1 MQGKNTSFPKGQA
14 LVEYALLILLI
25 ALVAGLALN
34 AMGVSIPEIYNQ
46 AMAGGRGDDLACN
59 PLARAG
65 KDWEA
70 FEDKFWRGGIVQQH
84 SGYQVCPLCGGLLP
98 GYSGRDYRVDLSG
111 VKVKNVNPT
120 WNGYGV
126 TFRAKY
132 DKKGLHGYMFEIE
145 KVNKNAP
152 VQIYFSKWVN
162 GKQIRPPLAVQN
174 LPPDFD
180 WNNPPDISV
189 KVEGDTFVAYLN
201 GKEVLKASDKTY
213 AEGGAGMVANLGTR
227 LDFAD
232 FLLNPP
238 VCEEAK

>member
-1 MQGKNTSFPKGQA
+1 MKYTVRRFQKGQG
-14 LVEYALLILLI
+14 LVEYALLLLLI
-25 ALVAGLALN
+25 AIVGGLALN
-34 AMGVSIPEIYNQ
+34 AMGVSIPDIYNQ
-46 AMAGGRGDDLACN
+46 VMAGLRGEDAACS

-65 KDWEA
+65 KEWDA
-70 FEDKFWRGGIVQQH
+70 FKDKFWRGGIAQKD
-84 SGYQVCPLCGGLLP
+84 GGFQVCPLCGGLLP
-98 GYSGRDYRVDLSG
+98 GYSGSDYRVDLSG
-111 VKVKNVNPT
+111 VKVQNVNPT

-126 TFRAKY
+126 AFRAEY
-132 DKKGLHGYMFEIE
+132 GKKGLNGYMFEIE

-162 GKQIRPPLAVQN
+162 GKQIRPPLAVKN

-189 KVEGDTFVAYLN
+189 KAEGDTFIAYLD

-213 AEGGAGMVANLGTR
+213 TEGGAGVVSNLGTK

-232 FLLNPP
+232 FAVNLP
-238 VCEEAK
+238 VCEEVK